1 MRNYWLKIAFGAV
14 VIFAIGM
21 VGVTI
26 VRRGV
31 ARVNTV
37 VTGSGPINI
46 PLAFLPFELDGE
58 RLGTMKRVTL
68 HRAAPRHVTQVN
80 LQIELSDSLV
90 AQGLAGCRLAANLEE
105 EPGEQGI
112 NIEGGRFAKG
122 TFWCLQ
128 EVDSTEHVEYGQ
140 VTFRPGDVII
150 PLYLERDLVDE
161 LQDLDFEEDPDLAS
175 NVDSDS
181 VAAAVE
187 AHAESVAAAAEAR
200 VDSIM
205 KANQLRRRTLDSLRA
220 EGLRRADSARRAV
233 ARMVD
238 SGRAR

>member
-14 VIFAIGM
+14 IIFAIGM
-21 VGVTI
+21 VGLSI

-46 PLAFLPFELDGE
+46 PLAFLPFELEGQ

-80 LQIELSDSLV
+80 LEIELSDSLV
-90 AQGLAGCRLAANLEE
+90 AQGIAGCRLAANLEQDS
-105 EPGEQGI
+105 GEQGI
-112 NIEGGRFAKG
+112 NIQGGRFAKG

-140 VTFRPGDVII
+140 VTFRPGDVTI

-161 LQDLDFEEDPDLAS
+161 LQHLDFEENPDPVPDID
-175 NVDSDS
+175 VDSVVEAAHAHADS
-181 VAAAVE
+181 VM
-187 AHAESVAAAAEAR
+187 R
-200 VDSIM
+200 
-205 KANQLRRRTLDSLRA
+205 ANQLRRGTLDSLRA
-220 EGLRRADSARRAV
+220 EGLRRADSVRRAF

-238 SGRAR
+238 SSRPR

>member
-21 VGVTI
+21 VGLSI
-26 VRRGV
+26 VRHGV

-37 VTGSGPINI
+37 VAGSGPINI
-46 PLAFLPFELDGE
+46 PLAFLPFELNGE
-58 RLGTMKRVTL
+58 RLGTMKRLTL
-68 HRAAPRHVTQVN
+68 HRVAPRHVTQVN
-80 LQIELSDSLV
+80 LEIELSDSLV
-90 AQGLAGCRLAANLEE
+90 AQGIAGCRLAANLEE
-105 EPGEQGI
+105 DSGEQGI

-140 VTFRPGDVII
+140 VSFRPGEVTI

-161 LQDLDFEEDPDLAS
+161 LQDLDFEEDPDSAP
-175 NVDSDS
+175 DIDADS
-181 VAAAVE
+181 VAEA
-187 AHAESVAAAAEAR
+187 AHARA
-200 VDSIM
+200 DSIM
-205 KANQLRRRTLDSLRA
+205 RANQLRRRTLDSLRA

-238 SGRAR
+238 SKRTR

>member
-1 MRNYWLKIAFGAV
+1 MRNYWLKIAIGAV

-21 VGVTI
+21 VGVSV

-46 PLAFLPFELDGE
+46 PLALLPFELEGE

-68 HRAAPRHVTQVN
+68 HRTAPRHVTQVN
-80 LQIELSDSLV
+80 LEIELSDSLV
-90 AQGLAGCRLAANLEE
+90 AQGIAGCRLAANLDQDS
-105 EPGEQGI
+105 GEQGI
-112 NIEGGRFAKG
+112 NIERGRFAKG

-140 VTFRPGDVII
+140 VTFRPGEVII
-150 PLYLERDLVDE
+150 PLYLSRDLVDE
-161 LQDLDFEEDPDLAS
+161 LQDLDFEEDPDPAPDID
-175 NVDSDS
+175 VDS
-181 VAAAVE
+181 VVE
-187 AHAESVAAAAEAR
+187 AAHAHA
-200 VDSIM
+200 DSIM
-205 KANQLRRRTLDSLRA
+205 RANQLRRRTLDSLRA

-233 ARMVD
+233 ARKVD
-238 SGRAR
+238 SSRIR